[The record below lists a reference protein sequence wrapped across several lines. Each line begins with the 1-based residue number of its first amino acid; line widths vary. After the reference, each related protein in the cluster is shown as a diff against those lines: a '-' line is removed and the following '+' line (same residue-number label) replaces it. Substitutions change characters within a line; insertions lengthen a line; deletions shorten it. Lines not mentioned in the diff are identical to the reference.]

1 MSALRRGEAW
11 DPVKFQQE
19 KQEKEWRDKLE
30 EERSRALNKVTRP
43 HHSLYCYYI
52 VYVNCI
58 ALNWLMDMCSFQ
70 PKALLKENLFIR
82 ASFSMN
88 RKGSISSI
96 DIGKLPMIKIN
107 FDMNYAHRL

>member
-43 HHSLYCYYI
+43 T
-52 VYVNCI
+52 
-58 ALNWLMDMCSFQ
+58 
-70 PKALLKENLFIR
+70 
-82 ASFSMN
+82 
-88 RKGSISSI
+88 
-96 DIGKLPMIKIN
+96 
-107 FDMNYAHRL
+107 